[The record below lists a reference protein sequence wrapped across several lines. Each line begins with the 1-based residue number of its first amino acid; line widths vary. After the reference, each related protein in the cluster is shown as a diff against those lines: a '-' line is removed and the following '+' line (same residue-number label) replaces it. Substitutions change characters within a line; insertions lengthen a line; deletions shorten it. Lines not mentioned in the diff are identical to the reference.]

1 MINITKYTKPKK
13 DSTNSIISSVGAVT
27 SNNASMTV
35 DTALSPT
42 SENAVQNKAIYKALM
57 SYIQAIANTDGTLEL
72 SISGNTVTINSN
84 TWKIVNG
91 HLQYIGDVE
100 VSGISA
106 TNGDITNLSG
116 TNLTYEDATIENL
129 TVTKAAHFFQLIIDE
144 IKSTQGQVIITAA
157 NAKLDLVEQ
166 SQNGFKCYWK
176 NTDGDKTIYNQF
188 EVDDQV
194 ICQTFNLDDASG
206 THQTNK
212 FYWNKVISAG
222 TETKGEETY
231 NYIVLST
238 TDYDTR
244 SNATPSIGDEIV
256 QLGNKTNT
264 DRQAAIVISAYRNT
278 YLDSAILAP
287 SIVQYD
293 GINDYSLSTH
303 RLNVISKGLNQFNGN
318 FSTTAGD
325 IQSQLNSQKIKVFPI
340 IKPMYSYTFD
350 LITDYKNDPIRY
362 KGDLDIYSTPTY
374 LESGTYK
381 VRIFVNSVS
390 LGSSYAIASYGNT
403 FPSDLGTYDPI
414 QSFSLQR
421 GGTSTIKAKDN
432 TTLYEFVGEVTIT
445 TSGYYGF
452 NWWESY
458 YMYIPE
464 DSDEFESNYSRINQ
478 TNNRITIEVGNISG
492 QVSTIEAKAD
502 SIELKVD
509 ETNVRLDNG
518 NFTINADTTVNGNLT
533 IKNAQE
539 GFILNGANGNTYI
552 IGDSIG
558 TFEQFKSRTY
568 VTNYYNSTTTSSSDS
583 TTIRFNSTLDFGQ
596 LPINTTLDFINFS
609 CIVRRMDGVPMVLD
623 SWSYQMNILKDGVVV
638 DALSGNGDGQPSMGG
653 TYTTNATLGNY
664 TAEIQWIA
672 TTANQTT
679 NPQKSST
686 IYFQTKVYTS
696 TFNLIGTD
704 GIGSDFGVNKT
715 FYVGDEGTYIRYTDD
730 NILKVSTDGIQ
741 KYAGSTLYKTQDKGW
756 ATDTCTSKYV
766 SEYSPING
774 LAVRIVTGITSN
786 PSSCYL
792 QPNDEMI
799 LFKLGSSYQGTRCN
813 VFLGQPTT
821 FNAGRK
827 VYLKKMNGYG
837 NIYVYGDN
845 YTSTSNYIR
854 AADGGTTNVRD
865 IDYNSKYYI
874 SDGEYWIEYYCG

>member
-1 MINITKYTKPKK
+1 MINITKYAKPKN

-27 SNNASMTV
+27 SNNSSMTV
-35 DTALSPT
+35 DTDLSPT
-42 SENAVQNKAIYKALM
+42 SINAVQNKAIYKALM
-57 SYIQAIANTDGTLEL
+57 GFIQAIANTDGTLQL
-72 SISGNTVTINSN
+72 SVSGNTVTINSN
-84 TWKIVNG
+84 TWKIDSNG
-91 HLQYIGDVE
+91 HLKYLGDID
-100 VSGISA
+100 VSGITA
-106 TNGDITNLSG
+106 NNANIT
-116 TNLTYEDATIENL
+116 DATFENL

-166 SQNGFKCYWK
+166 SQNGFKCLWK
-176 NTDGDKTIYNQF
+176 ATDGDKTIYNQF
-188 EVDDQV
+188 EVNDQV
-194 ICQTFNLDDASG
+194 ICQTFNLDDTSG

-212 FYWNKVISAG
+212 FYWSKVISAG
-222 TETKGEETY
+222 TETKSGETY

-238 TDYDTR
+238 SDYDTR

-264 DRQAAIVISAYRNT
+264 DRQAAIVISAYNNQF
-278 YLDSAILAP
+278 LDSAIQAP
-287 SIVQYD
+287 SIVQYN
-293 GINDYSLSTH
+293 GINDYNLSTH
-303 RLNVISKGLNQFNGN
+303 RLNVISKGLNQFKGN

-325 IQSQLNSQKIKVFPI
+325 IQSQLNNQKKKVFPI
-340 IKPMYSYTFD
+340 IKPMYSYDFN

-362 KGDLDIYSTPTY
+362 KGDSDIYSTPTY

-381 VRIFVNSVS
+381 LRIFVNSS
-390 LGSSYAIASYGNT
+390 ALGSSYAITSYGKT
-403 FPSDLGTYDPI
+403 FPSDLATYDAI
-414 QSFSLQR
+414 QSFTLS
-421 GGTSTIKAKDN
+421 STGNYIKAKDDSY
-432 TTLYEFVGEVTIT
+432 LYEFVGEVTLE
-445 TSGYYGF
+445 SGYYAF
-452 NWWESY
+452 NWWETL
-458 YMYIPE
+458 YMYVPE
-464 DSDEFESNYSRINQ
+464 ESNEFESNYSRINQ

-502 SIELKVD
+502 SIEMKVD
-509 ETNVRLDNG
+509 ETSVRLDNG
-518 NFTINADTTVNGNLT
+518 NFTINADTLVNGNLT
-533 IKNAQE
+533 IKNAKE
-539 GFILNGANGNTYI
+539 GFILNGQNGNTYI
-552 IGDSIG
+552 VGDSIG
-558 TFEQFKSRTY
+558 TFEQFKNRTY
-568 VTNYYNSTTTSSSDS
+568 VTNYYNSTTVSSSDS
-583 TTIRFNSTLDFGQ
+583 TTIRFNSTLNFGQ

-609 CIVRRMDGVPMVLD
+609 CIVRRMDNVPMVLD

-638 DALSGNGDGQPSMGG
+638 DALSGSGDGQPSMGG
-653 TYTTNATLGNY
+653 TYTTNATIGNY
-664 TAEIQWIA
+664 TAEIQWVA
-672 TTANQTT
+672 TTVNTT
-679 NPQKSST
+679 QNPQKSST

-715 FYVGDEGTYIRYTDD
+715 FYVGDEGTYIRYTDN
-730 NILKVSTDGIQ
+730 NILKVSTNGIQ

-799 LFKLGSSYQGTRCN
+799 LFKFGSSYQGIRCN

-854 AADGGTTNVRD
+854 TADGSTTNVRD
-865 IDYNSKYYI
+865 VDYNSKYYI

>member
-1 MINITKYTKPKK
+1 MINITKYAKPKN

-27 SNNASMTV
+27 SNNSSMTV
-35 DTALSPT
+35 DTDLSPT
-42 SENAVQNKAIYKALM
+42 SINAVQNKAIYKALM
-57 SYIQAIANTDGTLEL
+57 GFIQAIANTDGTLQL
-72 SISGNTVTINSN
+72 SVSGNTVTINSN
-84 TWKIVNG
+84 TWKIDSNG
-91 HLQYIGDVE
+91 HLKYLGDID
-100 VSGISA
+100 VSGITA
-106 TNGDITNLSG
+106 NNADIT
-116 TNLTYEDATIENL
+116 DATFENL

-188 EVDDQV
+188 EVNDQV

-206 THQTNK
+206 TSHTNK
-212 FYWNKVISAG
+212 FYWSKVISAG

-231 NYIVLST
+231 NYIVLSS

-264 DRQAAIVISAYRNT
+264 DRQAAIVISAYNNQF
-278 YLDSAILAP
+278 LDPTIQAP
-287 SIVQYD
+287 SIVQYN
-293 GINDYSLSTH
+293 GINDYNLSTH
-303 RLNVISKGLNQFNGN
+303 RLNVISKGLNQFKGN

-362 KGDLDIYSTPTY
+362 KGDADIYSTPTY
-374 LESGTYK
+374 LKSGTYK
-381 VRIFVNSVS
+381 VRIFVNSLS
-390 LGSSYAIASYGNT
+390 LGSSYAIASYENT
-403 FPSDLGTYDPI
+403 YPTDLSTYDPI
-414 QSFSLQR
+414 QSFTLQR
-421 GGTSTIKAKDN
+421 GTESIKAQDDSY
-432 TTLYEFVGEVTIT
+432 LYEYVGEVTLE
-445 TSGYYGF
+445 SGYYAF
-452 NWWESY
+452 NWWEGY
-458 YMYIPE
+458 YMYVPE
-464 DSDEFESNYSRINQ
+464 ESNEFESNYSRINQ

-502 SIELKVD
+502 SIEMKVD
-509 ETNVRLDNG
+509 ETSVRLDNG
-518 NFTINADTTVNGNLT
+518 NFTINADTLVNGNLT
-533 IKNAQE
+533 ITNAQE
-539 GFILNGANGNTYI
+539 GFILNGQNGNTYI

-568 VTNYYNSTTTSSSDS
+568 VTNYYNSTTVSSSDS
-583 TTIRFNSTLDFGQ
+583 TTIRFNSTLNFGQ

-609 CIVRRMDGVPMVLD
+609 CIVRRMDNVPMVLD

-638 DALSGNGDGQPSMGG
+638 DALSGSGDGQPSMGG
-653 TYTTNATLGNY
+653 TYTTNATIGNY

-672 TTANQTT
+672 TTVNSTQ

-715 FYVGDEGTYIRYTDD
+715 FYVGDEGTYIRYTDN
-730 NILKVSTDGIQ
+730 NILKVSTNGIQ

-799 LFKLGSSYQGTRCN
+799 LFKLGSTYQGTRCN

-821 FNAGRK
+821 LNAGRK
-827 VYLKKMNGYG
+827 VYLKKMNEYG

-845 YTSTSNYIR
+845 YSSTTNYIR
-854 AADGGTTNVRD
+854 TGDGSTTNIKE
-865 IDYNSKYYI
+865 IDYRSRYFI

>member
-57 SYIQAIANTDGTLEL
+57 GFIQAIANTDGTLQL
-72 SISGNTVTINSN
+72 SVSGNTVTINSN
-84 TWKIVNG
+84 TWKFENG
-91 HLQYIGDVE
+91 HLKYLGDID
-100 VSGISA
+100 VSGITA
-106 TNGDITNLSG
+106 NNADIT
-116 TNLTYEDATIENL
+116 DATFENL

-166 SQNGFKCYWK
+166 SQNGFKCLWK
-176 NTDGDKTIYNQF
+176 ATDGDKTTYNQF
-188 EVDDQV
+188 EVNDQV

-212 FYWNKVISAG
+212 FYWSKVISAG
-222 TETKGEETY
+222 TETKSGETY
-231 NYIVLST
+231 NYIVLSS

-264 DRQAAIVISAYRNT
+264 DRQAAIIISAYRNT

-303 RLNVISKGLNQFNGN
+303 RLNVISKGLNQFKGN

-325 IQSQLNSQKIKVFPI
+325 IQTQINNNKKTYFPI
-340 IKPMYSYTFD
+340 LKPWYDYQNN

-381 VRIFVNSVS
+381 VRIFVNSS
-390 LGSSYAIASYGNT
+390 ALGSSYAICYHGNQY
-403 FPSDLGTYDPI
+403 PNDLGSYDPI
-414 QSFSLQR
+414 QGFTLSST
-421 GGTSTIKAKDN
+421 GKYIAAIDGTN
-432 TTLYEFVGEVTIT
+432 LYEFTGEVTI
-445 TSGYYGF
+445 SENGYYGF
-452 NWWESY
+452 NWWETL
-458 YMYIPE
+458 YMYVPE
-464 DSDEFESNYSRINQ
+464 ESNEFESNYSRINQ

-492 QVSTIEAKAD
+492 QVSTIDAKAD

-539 GFILNGANGNTYI
+539 GFILNGQNGNTYI

-638 DALSGNGDGQPSMGG
+638 DALSGSGDGQPSMGG
-653 TYTTNATLGNY
+653 TYTTNATIGNY

-672 TTANQTT
+672 TTTNTT
-679 NPQKSST
+679 QNPQKSST

-715 FYVGDEGTYIRYTDD
+715 FYVGDEGTYIRYTDN
-730 NILKVSTDGIQ
+730 NILKVSTNGIQ

-813 VFLGQPTT
+813 VYLGQPTT

-827 VYLKKMNGYG
+827 VYLKKMNEYG
-837 NIYVYGDN
+837 SIYVYGDN
-845 YTSTSNYIR
+845 YSSTTNYIR
-854 AADGGTTNVRD
+854 TGDGSTTNIKE
-865 IDYNSKYYI
+865 IDYRSRYFI

>member
-1 MINITKYTKPKK
+1 MINITKYAKPKN

-27 SNNASMTV
+27 SNNSSMTV
-35 DTALSPT
+35 DTDLSPT
-42 SENAVQNKAIYKALM
+42 SINAVQNKAIYKALM
-57 SYIQAIANTDGTLEL
+57 GFIQAIANTDGTLQL
-72 SISGNTVTINSN
+72 SVSGNTVTINSN
-84 TWKIVNG
+84 TWKIDSNG
-91 HLQYIGDVE
+91 HLKYLGDID
-100 VSGISA
+100 VSGITA
-106 TNGDITNLSG
+106 NNADIT
-116 TNLTYEDATIENL
+116 DATFENL

-157 NAKLDLVEQ
+157 NAKLDLVEE

-188 EVDDQV
+188 EVNDQV
-194 ICQTFNLDDASG
+194 ICQTFNLDDANG
-206 THQTNK
+206 TNQTNK
-212 FYWNKVISAG
+212 FYWSKVISAG

-238 TDYDTR
+238 SDYDTR

-256 QLGNKTNT
+256 QLGNRTNT
-264 DRQAAIVISAYRNT
+264 DRQAAIVISAYNNQF
-278 YLDSAILAP
+278 LDPTIQAP
-287 SIVQYD
+287 SIVQYN
-293 GINDYSLSTH
+293 GINDYNLSTH
-303 RLNVISKGLNQFNGN
+303 RLNVISKGLNQFKGN

-325 IQSQLNSQKIKVFPI
+325 IQSQLNNQKKKVFPI
-340 IKPMYSYTFD
+340 IKPMYSYDFN

-362 KGDLDIYSTPTY
+362 KGDSDIYSTPTY

-381 VRIFVNSVS
+381 VRIFVNSSS
-390 LGSSYAIASYGNT
+390 LGSSYAIASYENT
-403 FPSDLGTYDPI
+403 YPTDLASYDPI
-414 QSFSLQR
+414 PSFTLS
-421 GGTSTIKAKDN
+421 STGNYIKAKDDSY
-432 TTLYEFVGEVTIT
+432 LYEFVGEVTLE
-445 TSGYYGF
+445 SGYYAF
-452 NWWESY
+452 NWWETL
-458 YMYIPE
+458 YMYVPE
-464 DSDEFESNYSRINQ
+464 ESNEFESNYSRITQ
-478 TNNRITIEVGNISG
+478 TNNRITSEVGNLSG
-492 QVSTIEAKAD
+492 QVSTIDQKAD
-502 SIELKVD
+502 SIEMKVD
-509 ETNVRLDNG
+509 ETSVRLDNG
-518 NFTINADTTVNGNLT
+518 NFTINADTLVNGNLT
-533 IKNAQE
+533 IKNAKE
-539 GFILNGANGNTYI
+539 GFILNGQNGNTYI
-552 IGDSIG
+552 VGDSIG
-558 TFEQFKSRTY
+558 TFEQFKNRTY
-568 VTNYYNSTTTSSSDS
+568 VTNYYNSTTVSSSDS

-623 SWSYQMNILKDGVVV
+623 SWSYQMNMLKDGVVV
-638 DALSGNGDGQPSMGG
+638 DALSGSGDGQPSMGG
-653 TYTTNATLGNY
+653 TYTTNATIGNY

-672 TTANQTT
+672 TTANPTQ

-715 FYVGDEGTYIRYTDD
+715 FYVGDEGTYIRYTDN
-730 NILKVSTDGIQ
+730 NILKVSTNGIQ

-799 LFKLGSSYQGTRCN
+799 LFKFGSSYQGIRCN

-821 FNAGRK
+821 LNAGRK
-827 VYLKKMNGYG
+827 VYLKKMNEYG

-845 YTSTSNYIR
+845 YSSTTNYIR
-854 AADGGTTNVRD
+854 TGDGSTTNIKE
-865 IDYNSKYYI
+865 IDYRSRYFI

>member
-1 MINITKYTKPKK
+1 MINITKYTKPKN

-27 SNNASMTV
+27 SNNSSMTV
-35 DTALSPT
+35 DTDLSPT
-42 SENAVQNKAIYKALM
+42 SINAVQNKAIYKALM
-57 SYIQAIANTDGTLEL
+57 GFIQAIANTDGTLQL
-72 SISGNTVTINSN
+72 SVSGNTVTINSN
-84 TWKIVNG
+84 TWKIDSNG
-91 HLQYIGDVE
+91 HLKYLGDID
-100 VSGISA
+100 VSGITA
-106 TNGDITNLSG
+106 NNADIT
-116 TNLTYEDATIENL
+116 DATFENL

-157 NAKLDLVEQ
+157 NAKFDKVVKRESDGDYL
-166 SQNGFKCYWK
+166 CYWK
-176 NTDGDKTIYNQF
+176 ATDGEKRIYNQF
-188 EVDDQV
+188 AEDDLIV
-194 ICQTFNLDDASG
+194 CQTFNLDD
-206 THQTNK
+206 TTQTNQTNK
-212 FYWNKVISAG
+212 FYWWRVWKV
-222 TETKGEETY
+222 GEETIDGELY
-231 NYIVLST
+231 NKIHLYGN
-238 TDYDTR
+238 DYDTN
-244 SNATPSIGDEIV
+244 SNGVPAVGDEVV
-256 QLGNKTNT
+256 QLGNKSDST
-264 DRQAAIVISAYRNT
+264 RQAAIVISAYNNQF
-278 YLDSAILAP
+278 LDSAIQAP
-287 SIVQYD
+287 SIVQYN
-293 GINDYSLSTH
+293 GINDYNLSTH
-303 RLNVISKGLNQFNGN
+303 RLNVISKGLNQFKGN

-325 IQSQLNSQKIKVFPI
+325 IQTQINNNKKTYFPI
-340 IKPMYSYTFD
+340 LKPWYDYQNN
-350 LITDYKNDPIRY
+350 LITDYANDPLRY
-362 KGDLDIYSTPTY
+362 KGDADIYSTPTY
-374 LESGTYK
+374 LEPGTYK
-381 VRIFVNSVS
+381 VRIFVNSSS
-390 LGSSYAIASYGNT
+390 LGSSYAICYHGNQY
-403 FPSDLGTYDPI
+403 PNDLGSYDPI
-414 QSFSLQR
+414 LGFTLSST
-421 GGTSTIKAKDN
+421 GKYIAAIDGTI
-432 TTLYEFVGEVTIT
+432 LYEFTGEVTI
-445 TSGYYGF
+445 SENGYYGF
-452 NWWESY
+452 NWWETL
-458 YMYIPE
+458 YMYVPE
-464 DSDEFESNYSRINQ
+464 ESNEFESNYSRINQ

-492 QVSTIEAKAD
+492 QVSSIEAKAD

-518 NFTINADTTVNGNLT
+518 NFTINADTLVNGNLT

-539 GFILNGANGNTYI
+539 GFILNGQNGNTYI

-609 CIVRRMDGVPMVLD
+609 CIVRRMDGVPMVVD

-653 TYTTNATLGNY
+653 TYTTNATIGNY

-672 TTANQTT
+672 TTVNQTQ

-715 FYVGDEGTYIRYTDD
+715 FYVGDEGTYIRYTDN
-730 NILKVSTDGIQ
+730 NILKVSTNGIQ

-813 VFLGQPTT
+813 IFLGQPTT

-827 VYLKKMNGYG
+827 VYLKKMTGYG

-854 AADGGTTNVRD
+854 TADGGTTNVRD

-874 SDGEYWIEYYCG
+874 SDGEYWIEFYCG

>member
-1 MINITKYTKPKK
+1 MINITKYAKPKN

-27 SNNASMTV
+27 SNNSSMTV
-35 DTALSPT
+35 DTDLSPT
-42 SENAVQNKAIYKALM
+42 SINAVQNKAIYKALM
-57 SYIQAIANTDGTLEL
+57 GFIQAIANTDGTLQL
-72 SISGNTVTINSN
+72 SVSGNTVTINSN
-84 TWKIVNG
+84 TWKIDSNG
-91 HLQYIGDVE
+91 HLKYLGDID
-100 VSGISA
+100 VSGITA
-106 TNGDITNLSG
+106 NNADIT
-116 TNLTYEDATIENL
+116 DATFENL

-188 EVDDQV
+188 EVNDQV

-206 THQTNK
+206 TNQTNK
-212 FYWNKVISAG
+212 FYWSKVISAG
-222 TETKGEETY
+222 TETKSGETY

-256 QLGNKTNT
+256 QLGNRTNT
-264 DRQAAIVISAYRNT
+264 DRQAAIVISAYNNQF
-278 YLDSAILAP
+278 LDSAIQAP
-287 SIVQYD
+287 SIVQYN
-293 GINDYSLSTH
+293 GINDYNLSTH
-303 RLNVISKGLNQFNGN
+303 RLNVISKGLNQFKGN

-325 IQSQLNSQKIKVFPI
+325 IQTQINNNKKTYFPI
-340 IKPMYSYTFD
+340 LKPWYDYEYN
-350 LITDYKNDPIRY
+350 LITDYVNDPLRY
-362 KGDLDIYSTPTY
+362 KGDSDIYSTPTF
-374 LESGTYK
+374 LKPGTYK
-381 VRIFVNSVS
+381 VRVFVNSS
-390 LGSSYAIASYGNT
+390 ALGSSYAICYYGNQY
-403 FPSDLGTYDPI
+403 PNDLSSYNQI
-414 QSFSLQR
+414 QGFTLS
-421 GGTSTIKAKDN
+421 STGNYIKAKDG
-432 TTLYEFVGEVTIT
+432 TTLYEFTGEVTIEEN
-445 TSGYYGF
+445 GYYGL

-458 YMYIPE
+458 YMYVPE
-464 DSDEFESNYSRINQ
+464 ESDEFESNYSRINQ

-502 SIELKVD
+502 SIEMKVD
-509 ETNVRLDNG
+509 ETSVRLDNG
-518 NFTINADTTVNGNLT
+518 NFTINADTLVNGNLT

-539 GFILNGANGNTYI
+539 GFILNGQNGNTYI

-623 SWSYQMNILKDGVVV
+623 SWSYILRLYKDGVEV
-638 DALSGNGDGQPSMGG
+638 DAMSGNGDGQPSMGG
-653 TYTTNATLGNY
+653 TYTTNATIGNY
-664 TAEIQWIA
+664 TAEIQWLA
-672 TTANQTT
+672 TTANPTQ

-715 FYVGDEGTYIRYTDD
+715 FYVGDEGTYIRYTDN
-730 NILKVSTDGIQ
+730 NILKVSTNGIQ

-813 VFLGQPTT
+813 VYLGQPTT

-827 VYLKKMNGYG
+827 VYLKKMNEYG
-837 NIYVYGDN
+837 SIYVYGDN
-845 YTSTSNYIR
+845 YGSTTNYIR
-854 AADGGTTNVRD
+854 TGDGGTTNIKE
-865 IDYNSKYYI
+865 IDYRSRYFI

>member
-35 DTALSPT
+35 DTDLSPT
-42 SENAVQNKAIYKALM
+42 SINAVQNKAIYKALQGL
-57 SYIQAIANTDGTLEL
+57 INTIENTDDTLN
-72 SISGNTVTINSN
+72 INRSGDTVTINSN
-84 TWKIVNG
+84 TWKIDSNG
-91 HLQYIGDVE
+91 HLKYLGDID
-100 VSGISA
+100 VSGITA
-106 TNGDITNLSG
+106 NNADIT
-116 TNLTYEDATIENL
+116 DATIENL

-166 SQNGFKCYWK
+166 SQNGFKCLWK
-176 NTDGDKTIYNQF
+176 NTDGYKTIYNQF
-188 EVDDQV
+188 EVNDQV
-194 ICQTFNLDDASG
+194 ICQTFNLDDTSG

-212 FYWNKVISAG
+212 FYWSKVISVG
-222 TETKGEETY
+222 NETKSGETY
-231 NYIVLST
+231 NYIVLSS

-264 DRQAAIVISAYRNT
+264 DRQAAIVISAYNNQF
-278 YLDSAILAP
+278 LDPNIQAP
-287 SIVQYD
+287 SIVQYN
-293 GINDYSLSTH
+293 GINDYNLSTH

-325 IQSQLNSQKIKVFPI
+325 IQTQINNNKKTYFPI
-340 IKPMYSYTFD
+340 LKPWYDYEYN

-381 VRIFVNSVS
+381 VRIFVNSNS
-390 LGSSYAIASYGNT
+390 IGSSYAIASYENT
-403 FPSDLGTYDPI
+403 FPTNLGSYDPI
-414 QSFSLQR
+414 QGFTLSST
-421 GGTSTIKAKDN
+421 GKHIAAADGTN
-432 TTLYEFVGEVTIT
+432 LYEFTGEVTI
-445 TSGYYGF
+445 SENGYYGF
-452 NWWESY
+452 NWWETL
-458 YMYIPE
+458 YMYVPE
-464 DSDEFESNYSRINQ
+464 ESDEFESNYSRISQ
-478 TNNRITIEVGNISG
+478 TNNRITLEVRNISG
-492 QVSTIEAKAD
+492 QVSSIEAKAD

-518 NFTINADTTVNGNLT
+518 NFTINADTLVNGNLT

-539 GFILNGANGNTYI
+539 GFILNGQNGNTYI

-609 CIVRRMDGVPMVLD
+609 CIVRRMDGVPMVVD

-638 DALSGNGDGQPSMGG
+638 DALSGSGDGQPSMGG
-653 TYTTNATLGNY
+653 TYTTNATIGNY

-672 TTANQTT
+672 TTVNATQ

-715 FYVGDEGTYIRYTDD
+715 FYVGDEGTYIRYTDN
-730 NILKVSTDGIQ
+730 NILKVSTNGIQ

-774 LAVRIVTGITSN
+774 LAVRIVTEITSN

-813 VFLGQPTT
+813 IFLGQPTT

-827 VYLKKMNGYG
+827 VYLKKMTGYG

-854 AADGGTTNVRD
+854 TADGGTTNVRD

-874 SDGEYWIEYYCG
+874 SDGEYWIEFYCG

>member
-1 MINITKYTKPKK
+1 MINIVKYTKPKNS
-13 DSTNSIISSVGAVT
+13 STNSIISSVGAVT
-27 SNNASMTV
+27 SNNNASVTV

-42 SENAVQNKAIYKALM
+42 SINAVQNKAIYKALQGL
-57 SYIQAIANTDGTLEL
+57 INTIENTDDTLN
-72 SISGNTVTINSN
+72 INRSGDTVTINSN
-84 TWKIVNG
+84 TWKIDSNG
-91 HLQYIGDVE
+91 HLKYLGDID
-100 VSGISA
+100 VSGITA
-106 TNGDITNLSG
+106 NNADIT
-116 TNLTYEDATIENL
+116 DATIENL

-176 NTDGDKTIYNQF
+176 NTDGYKTIYNQF
-188 EVDDQV
+188 EVNDQV
-194 ICQTFNLDDASG
+194 ICQTFNLDDTSG

-212 FYWNKVISAG
+212 FYWSKVISVG
-222 TETKGEETY
+222 TETKSGETY
-231 NYIVLST
+231 NYIVLSS

-264 DRQAAIVISAYRNT
+264 DRQAAIVISAYNNQF
-278 YLDSAILAP
+278 LDPTIQAP
-287 SIVQYD
+287 SIVQYN
-293 GINDYSLSTH
+293 GINEYNLSTH
-303 RLNVISKGLNQFNGN
+303 RLNVISKGLNQFKGN

-325 IQSQLNSQKIKVFPI
+325 IQTQINNNKKTYFPI
-340 IKPMYSYTFD
+340 LKPWYDYENN

-362 KGDLDIYSTPTY
+362 KGDSDIYSTPTY
-374 LESGTYK
+374 LEPGTYK
-381 VRIFVNSVS
+381 VRVFVNSS
-390 LGSSYAIASYGNT
+390 TLGSAYAICYHGNQY
-403 FPSDLGTYDPI
+403 PNDLGSYDPI
-414 QSFSLQR
+414 QGFTLSST
-421 GGTSTIKAKDN
+421 GKYIAAIDGTN
-432 TTLYEFVGEVTIT
+432 LYEFTGEVTI
-445 TSGYYGF
+445 SENGYYGF
-452 NWWESY
+452 NWWETL
-458 YMYIPE
+458 YMYVPE
-464 DSDEFESNYSRINQ
+464 ESNEFESNYSRINQ

-492 QVSTIEAKAD
+492 QVSTIDAKAD
-502 SIELKVD
+502 SIEMKVD

-518 NFTINADTTVNGNLT
+518 NFTINADTLVNGNLT

-539 GFILNGANGNTYI
+539 GFILNGQNGNTYI
-552 IGDSIG
+552 VGDSIG

-653 TYTTNATLGNY
+653 TYTTNATIGNY

-672 TTANQTT
+672 TTVNATQ

-715 FYVGDEGTYIRYTDD
+715 FYVGDEGTYIRYTD
-730 NILKVSTDGIQ
+730 NNVLKVSTNGIQ
-741 KYAGSTLYKTQDKGW
+741 KYAGSTLYTQQNKGF
-756 ATDTCTSKYV
+756 ATDTCTSKYI

-774 LAVRIVTGITSN
+774 CTIRTITALTSN

-799 LFKLGSSYQGTRCN
+799 IFNLNDSTNQTCN
-813 VFLGQPTT
+813 IFLGPPST
-821 FNAGRK
+821 FLAGRK
-827 VYLKKMNGYG
+827 VYIKKISGWNTKL
-837 NIYVYGDN
+837 YVYGDN
-845 YTSTSNYIR
+845 YSSTSNFIYLPSNGVANYVEIGY
-854 AADGGTTNVRD
+854 DSVLFICTDNV
-865 IDYNSKYYI
+865 
-874 SDGEYWIEYYCG
+874 WIEYLCA

>member
-1 MINITKYTKPKK
+1 MINITKYAKPKN

-27 SNNASMTV
+27 SNNSSMTV
-35 DTALSPT
+35 DTDLSPT
-42 SENAVQNKAIYKALM
+42 SINAVQNKAIYKALM
-57 SYIQAIANTDGTLEL
+57 GFIQAIANTDGTLQL
-72 SISGNTVTINSN
+72 SVSGNTVTINSN
-84 TWKIVNG
+84 TWKFENG
-91 HLQYIGDVE
+91 HLKYLGDID
-100 VSGISA
+100 VSGITA
-106 TNGDITNLSG
+106 NNADIT
-116 TNLTYEDATIENL
+116 DATFENL

-157 NAKLDLVEQ
+157 YAKLDLVEQ

-212 FYWNKVISAG
+212 FYWSKLTSVG
-222 TETKGEETY
+222 TETKSGETY

-264 DRQAAIVISAYRNT
+264 DRQAAIIISAYRNT

-303 RLNVISKGLNQFNGN
+303 RLNVISKGLNQFKGN

-325 IQSQLNSQKIKVFPI
+325 IQTQINNNKKTYFPI
-340 IKPMYSYTFD
+340 IKPWYDYQNN

-362 KGDLDIYSTPTY
+362 KGDSDIYSTPTY
-374 LESGTYK
+374 LEPSTYK
-381 VRIFVNSVS
+381 VRVFVNSS
-390 LGSSYAIASYGNT
+390 TLGNSYAICYHGNQYPNDLASY
-403 FPSDLGTYDPI
+403 SPI
-414 QSFSLQR
+414 QGFTLSST
-421 GGTSTIKAKDN
+421 GKYIAAIDGTN
-432 TTLYEFVGEVTIT
+432 LYEYTGEVTI
-445 TSGYYGF
+445 SENGYYGF
-452 NWWESY
+452 NWWETL
-458 YMYIPE
+458 YMYVPE
-464 DSDEFESNYSRINQ
+464 ESNEFESNYSRINQ

-502 SIELKVD
+502 SIEMKVD
-509 ETNVRLDNG
+509 ETSVRLDNG
-518 NFTINADTTVNGNLT
+518 NFTINADTLVNGNLT
-533 IKNAQE
+533 IKNAKE
-539 GFILNGANGNTYI
+539 GFILNGQNGNTYI
-552 IGDSIG
+552 VGDSIG

-568 VTNYYNSTTTSSSDS
+568 VTNYYNSTTVSSSDS
-583 TTIRFNSTLDFGQ
+583 TTIRFNSTLNFGQ

-609 CIVRRMDGVPMVLD
+609 CIVRRMDNVPMVLD

-638 DALSGNGDGQPSMGG
+638 DALSGSGDGQPSMGG
-653 TYTTNATLGNY
+653 TYTTNATIGNY
-664 TAEIQWIA
+664 TAEIQWVV
-672 TTANQTT
+672 TTVNTT
-679 NPQKSST
+679 QNPQKSST

-715 FYVGDEGTYIRYTDD
+715 FYVGDEGTYIRYTDN
-730 NILKVSTDGIQ
+730 NILKVSTNGIQ

-774 LAVRIVTGITSN
+774 LTVRIVTGITSN

-799 LFKLGSSYQGTRCN
+799 LFKLGSNYQGTRCN

-821 FNAGRK
+821 LNAGRK
-827 VYLKKMNGYG
+827 VYLKKMNEYG

-845 YTSTSNYIR
+845 YSSTTNYIR
-854 AADGGTTNVRD
+854 TGDGSTTNIKE
-865 IDYNSKYYI
+865 IDYRSRYFI

>member
-1 MINITKYTKPKK
+1 MINITKYAKPKN

-27 SNNASMTV
+27 SNNSSMTV
-35 DTALSPT
+35 DTDLSPT
-42 SENAVQNKAIYKALM
+42 SINAVQNKAIYKALM
-57 SYIQAIANTDGTLEL
+57 GFIQAIANTDGTLDL
-72 SISGNTVTINSN
+72 SVSGNTVTINSN
-84 TWKIVNG
+84 TWKIDSNG
-91 HLQYIGDVE
+91 HLKYLGDID
-100 VSGISA
+100 VSGITA
-106 TNGDITNLSG
+106 NNADIT
-116 TNLTYEDATIENL
+116 DATFENL

-166 SQNGFKCYWK
+166 SQNGFKCLWK

-206 THQTNK
+206 TNQTNK
-212 FYWNKVISAG
+212 FYWSKVISAG

-231 NYIVLST
+231 NYIILSN

-256 QLGNKTNT
+256 QLGNRTNT
-264 DRQAAIVISAYRNT
+264 DRQAAIIISAYNNQF
-278 YLDSAILAP
+278 LDPNIQAP
-287 SIVQYD
+287 SIVQYN
-293 GINDYSLSTH
+293 GINDYNLSTH
-303 RLNVISKGLNQFNGN
+303 RLNVISKGLNQFKGN

-325 IQSQLNSQKIKVFPI
+325 IQSQLNNQKKKVFPI

-381 VRIFVNSVS
+381 VRIFVNSS
-390 LGSSYAIASYGNT
+390 ALGSSYAIASYENT
-403 FPSDLGTYDPI
+403 FPTDLGSYDPI
-414 QSFSLQR
+414 QGFSLS
-421 GGTSTIKAKDN
+421 STGNYIKAQDDSY
-432 TTLYEFVGEVTIT
+432 LYEYVGEVTLE
-445 TSGYYGF
+445 SGYYCF

-458 YMYIPE
+458 YMYVPE
-464 DSDEFESNYSRINQ
+464 ESNEFESNYSRINQ

-492 QVSTIEAKAD
+492 QVSTIDAKAD
-502 SIELKVD
+502 SIEMKVD

-518 NFTINADTTVNGNLT
+518 NFTINADTLVNGNLT

-539 GFILNGANGNTYI
+539 GFILNGQNGNTYI
-552 IGDSIG
+552 VGDSIG

-609 CIVRRMDGVPMVLD
+609 CIVRTMDGVPMVLD

-653 TYTTNATLGNY
+653 TYTTNATIGNY

-672 TTANQTT
+672 TTVNQTQ

-715 FYVGDEGTYIRYTDD
+715 FYVGDEGTYIRYTDN
-730 NILKVSTDGIQ
+730 NILKVSTNGIQ

-813 VFLGQPTT
+813 IFLGQPTT

-827 VYLKKMNGYG
+827 VYIKKMTGYG

-854 AADGGTTNVRD
+854 TADGGTTNVRD

-874 SDGEYWIEYYCG
+874 SDGEYWIEFYCG

>member
-212 FYWNKVISAG
+212 FYWSKVISAG
-222 TETKGEETY
+222 TSTKGEETY

-303 RLNVISKGLNQFNGN
+303 RLNVISKGLNQFKGN

-414 QSFSLQR
+414 QSFTLQR
-421 GGTSTIKAKDN
+421 GTESIKAQDDSY
-432 TTLYEFVGEVTIT
+432 LYEYVGEVTLE
-445 TSGYYGF
+445 SGYYCF

-458 YMYIPE
+458 YMYVPE
-464 DSDEFESNYSRINQ
+464 ESNEFESNYSRINQ

-539 GFILNGANGNTYI
+539 GFILNGQNGNTYI
-552 IGDSIG
+552 VGDSIG

-609 CIVRRMDGVPMVLD
+609 CIVRTIDGVPMVVD

-638 DALSGNGDGQPSMGG
+638 DALSGSGDGQPSMGG
-653 TYTTNATLGNY
+653 TYTTNATIGNY
-664 TAEIQWIA
+664 TAEIQWVA
-672 TTANQTT
+672 TTTNTT
-679 NPQKSST
+679 QNPQKSST

-730 NILKVSTDGIQ
+730 NILKVSTNGIQ

-854 AADGGTTNVRD
+854 TADGSTTNVRD

-874 SDGEYWIEYYCG
+874 CDGEYWIEYYCG